1 MTPQMQRIAD
11 SGAEVVQVLGNDV
24 FCIAVYQGLMAAG
37 YDGEI
42 TSVSQCITDA
52 TREALPG
59 GDLEGI
65 SVISS
70 IALGATEDPSYQLY
84 EAVMATYGDDVEDV
98 ENIYAMGAYSVTSA
112 LATSVEGISGDIPP
126 ESVTQATKAMPE
138 QELPGGGGVAFR
150 CGGSAVASLPAVCT
164 NQWLRATL
172 DAEGQPASYEVE
184 DSSNL
189 LLREGA

>member
-1 MTPQMQRIAD
+1 
-11 SGAEVVQVLGNDV
+11 
-24 FCIAVYQGLMAAG
+24 MAAG

-126 ESVTQATKAMPE
+126 ESVTQRPRPCPSRSCRAVV
-138 QELPGGGGVAFR
+138 GSRSVAAVR
-150 CGGSAVASLPAVCT
+150 PWPACRPCARTSGSAPRSTPRASRPVTRSRTPRTSSSARARRGGS
-164 NQWLRATL
+164 Q
-172 DAEGQPASYEVE
+172 Q
-184 DSSNL
+184 SSV
-189 LLREGA
+189 R